1 MTDEIIEEVW
11 REKEELAKEFHYDLN
26 ALAEE
31 LRKRSKESGRK
42 VVNLTKRSLAETS
55 GVICAMCPEGALVH
69 PAQGNA
75 LGNASQRIFFV
86 MR

>member
-31 LRKRSKESGRK
+31 LRKREKESGRK
-42 VVNLTKRSLAETS
+42 VVNLTKD
-55 GVICAMCPEGALVH
+55 H
-69 PAQGNA
+69 
-75 LGNASQRIFFV
+75 SQKPV
-86 MR
+86 E